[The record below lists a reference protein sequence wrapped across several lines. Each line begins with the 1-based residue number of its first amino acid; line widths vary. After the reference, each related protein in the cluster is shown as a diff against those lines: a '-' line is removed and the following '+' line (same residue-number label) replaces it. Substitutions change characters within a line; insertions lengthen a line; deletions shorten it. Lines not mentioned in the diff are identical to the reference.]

1 MIANVTKLYLL
12 ELYTWKTLVGFMA
25 VLLLTPVVVK
35 LTEKIFDWWYW
46 RKHDRKVLE
55 ARDKFENKRT

>member
-1 MIANVTKLYLL
+1 MIANATKFYLF
-12 ELYTWKTLVGFMA
+12 ELYTWKTLVGFIA

-35 LTEKIFDWWYW
+35 LTEKIFDQWYW
-46 RKHDRKVLE
+46 RKRDRKVLE